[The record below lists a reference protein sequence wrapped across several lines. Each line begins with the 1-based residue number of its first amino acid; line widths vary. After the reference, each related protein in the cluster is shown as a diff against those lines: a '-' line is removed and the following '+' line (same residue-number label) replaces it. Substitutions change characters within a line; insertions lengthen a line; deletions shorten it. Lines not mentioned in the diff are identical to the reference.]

1 MLRPEEPPSRGGTQW
16 GCVLERSSDPCMEG
30 QAEGKETAAWDTGK
44 DNRERTDLSAE
55 GDIEE
60 REGAGWKTR
69 RK

>member
-1 MLRPEEPPSRGGTQW
+1 
-16 GCVLERSSDPCMEG
+16 MEG

-60 REGAGWKTR
+60 RGRGRMEN
-69 RK
+69 